1 MLGQALITLAVGCGC
16 GLLLRRL
23 NVPAGGMVG
32 AFGAVAALTVATGGA
47 ATGLP
52 TETRIVVQ
60 VLAGAFVG
68 CSLDRDDLRNV
79 RRLLGPIGL
88 MIGWY
93 LAFVLVL
100 GFALAAVADLS
111 LPTALMSCVPGGIS
125 DVPIVA
131 AAMGADSAQVT
142 LLQLMRLLLGI
153 GLLPLIIG
161 AAAKQGKGKHGKQH
175 AADASRPDETLPA
188 ASGAS
193 TSNPADPTTFSAVP
207 LSSSATP
214 HSPFVIPSTA
224 EGSPDHFPLP
234 DPADGVRPGLVPE
247 MEPDD
252 FPLPEDKPRRRE
264 RAAMTAVTIIVAA
277 TAGLLGQVTAIPGMT
292 FTFTIAAVLALRL
305 GSGFAYV
312 PRWMKRLCQF
322 VAGSYLGAQVTAAQV
337 LGLGTL
343 VVPALIVA
351 AAYTAGCFAL
361 GHLQSR
367 LFGYTATEGRLIA
380 TPAGASDMAL
390 IMEDLGVK
398 VNSDV
403 IIIQIVRLIVVLGL
417 FPQVVNV
424 VLHIVGV

>member
-1 MLGQALITLAVGCGC
+1 MVAQALITLALGCGC

-32 AFGAVAALTVATGGA
+32 AFGAVAALSVLSAANGA
-47 ATGLP
+47 DLAWLP
-52 TETRIVVQ
+52 AETRIFVQ
-60 VLAGAFVG
+60 ILAGAFVG

-100 GFALAAVADLS
+100 GFALAAVTDLS

-142 LLQLMRLLLGI
+142 LLQLTRLLLGI
-153 GLLPLIIG
+153 GLLPIVIG
-161 AAAKQGKGKHGKQH
+161 AAAKREPGKRSGKSRRK
-175 AADASRPDETLPA
+175 ADD
-188 ASGAS
+188 
-193 TSNPADPTTFSAVP
+193 
-207 LSSSATP
+207 
-214 HSPFVIPSTA
+214 
-224 EGSPDHFPLP
+224 GS
-234 DPADGVRPGLVPE
+234 RPGLVPE

-264 RAAMTAVTIIVAA
+264 RAAMTSVTLIVAA

-292 FTFTIAAVLALRL
+292 FTFTIAAVLVLRL

-351 AAYTAGCFAL
+351 AAYTAGCFTL

-417 FPQVVNV
+417 FPQIVNV

>member
-1 MLGQALITLAVGCGC
+1 MVAQALITLALGCGC

-32 AFGAVAALTVATGGA
+32 AFGAVAALSVLSAANGA
-47 ATGLP
+47 DLAWLP
-52 TETRIVVQ
+52 AETRIFVQ
-60 VLAGAFVG
+60 ILAGAFVG

-100 GFALAAVADLS
+100 GFALAAVTDLS

-142 LLQLMRLLLGI
+142 LLQLTRLLLGI
-153 GLLPLIIG
+153 GLLPIVIG
-161 AAAKQGKGKHGKQH
+161 AAAKREPGKRSGKSRRK
-175 AADASRPDETLPA
+175 ADD
-188 ASGAS
+188 
-193 TSNPADPTTFSAVP
+193 
-207 LSSSATP
+207 
-214 HSPFVIPSTA
+214 
-224 EGSPDHFPLP
+224 GS
-234 DPADGVRPGLVPE
+234 RPGLVPE

-264 RAAMTAVTIIVAA
+264 RAAMTSVTLIVAA

-292 FTFTIAAVLALRL
+292 FTFTIAAVLVLRL

-417 FPQVVNV
+417 FPQIVNV

>member
-1 MLGQALITLAVGCGC
+1 MSLDIRVQRAVRAAPLRSTMVAQALITLALGCGC

-32 AFGAVAALTVATGGA
+32 AFGAVAALSVLSAANGA
-47 ATGLP
+47 DLAWLP
-52 TETRIVVQ
+52 AETRIFVQ
-60 VLAGAFVG
+60 ILAGAFVG

-100 GFALAAVADLS
+100 GFALAAVTDLS

-142 LLQLMRLLLGI
+142 LLQLTRLLLGI
-153 GLLPLIIG
+153 GLLPIVIG
-161 AAAKQGKGKHGKQH
+161 AAAKREPGKRSGKSRRK
-175 AADASRPDETLPA
+175 ADD
-188 ASGAS
+188 
-193 TSNPADPTTFSAVP
+193 
-207 LSSSATP
+207 
-214 HSPFVIPSTA
+214 
-224 EGSPDHFPLP
+224 GS
-234 DPADGVRPGLVPE
+234 RPGLVPE

-264 RAAMTAVTIIVAA
+264 RAAMTSVTLIVAA

-292 FTFTIAAVLALRL
+292 FTFTIAAVLVLRL

>member
-1 MLGQALITLAVGCGC
+1 
-16 GLLLRRL
+16 
-23 NVPAGGMVG
+23 MVG
-32 AFGAVAALTVATGGA
+32 AFVAVAALAMLTGA
-47 ATGLP
+47 AWLP
-52 TETRIVVQ
+52 SETRIVVQ
-60 VLAGAFVG
+60 ILAGAFVG
-68 CSLDRDDLRNV
+68 CSLDRDDMRNV

-88 MIGWY
+88 MMAWY
-93 LAFVLVL
+93 LAFALGL
-100 GFALAAVADLS
+100 GFLLANTTSLS

-142 LLQLMRLLLGI
+142 LLQLVRLLLGI

-161 AAAKQGKGKHGKQH
+161 AAAKGREGKGKHRH
-175 AADASRPDETLPA
+175 TADASGSDGTLA
-188 ASGAS
+188 DASGAS
-193 TSNPADPTTFSAVP
+193 TSDPVEASAFSAV
-207 LSSSATP
+207 S
-214 HSPFVIPSTA
+214 HSPFVIPSAA
-224 EGSPDHFPLP
+224 EGSPENHRTVP

-252 FPLPEDKPRRRE
+252 FAPPADEPRRRE
-264 RAAMTAVTIIVAA
+264 RAAMTAVTLIVAT
-277 TAGLLGQVTAIPGMT
+277 TAGLLGQLTAIPGMT

-322 VAGSYLGAQVTAAQV
+322 TAGSYLGTQVTMAQVF
-337 LGLGTL
+337 GLGAL
-343 VVPALIVA
+343 VLPALIVVA
-351 AAYTAGCFAL
+351 GYTASCFAL

-367 LFGYTATEGRLIA
+367 LFGYTPTEGRLIA

-398 VNSDV
+398 VNGDV

-417 FPQVVNV
+417 FPQIVNV
-424 VLHIVGV
+424 VLHIAGA

>member
-1 MLGQALITLAVGCGC
+1 MVAQALITLALGCGC

-32 AFGAVAALTVATGGA
+32 AFGAVAALSVLSAANGA
-47 ATGLP
+47 DLAWLP
-52 TETRIVVQ
+52 AETRIFVQ
-60 VLAGAFVG
+60 ILAGAFVG

-100 GFALAAVADLS
+100 GFALAAVTDLS

-142 LLQLMRLLLGI
+142 LLQLTRLLLGI
-153 GLLPLIIG
+153 GLLPIVIG
-161 AAAKQGKGKHGKQH
+161 AAAKREPGKRSGKSRRK
-175 AADASRPDETLPA
+175 ADD
-188 ASGAS
+188 
-193 TSNPADPTTFSAVP
+193 
-207 LSSSATP
+207 
-214 HSPFVIPSTA
+214 
-224 EGSPDHFPLP
+224 GS
-234 DPADGVRPGLVPE
+234 RPGLVPE

-264 RAAMTAVTIIVAA
+264 RAAMTSVTLIVAA

-292 FTFTIAAVLALRL
+292 FTFTIAAVLVLRL

>member
-1 MLGQALITLAVGCGC
+1 MVAQALITLALGCGC

-32 AFGAVAALTVATGGA
+32 AFGAVAALSVLSAANGA
-47 ATGLP
+47 DLAWLP
-52 TETRIVVQ
+52 AETRIFVQ
-60 VLAGAFVG
+60 ILAGAFVG

-100 GFALAAVADLS
+100 GFALAAVTDLS

-142 LLQLMRLLLGI
+142 LLQLTRLLLGI
-153 GLLPLIIG
+153 GLLPIVIG
-161 AAAKQGKGKHGKQH
+161 AAAKREPGKRSGKSRRK
-175 AADASRPDETLPA
+175 ADD
-188 ASGAS
+188 
-193 TSNPADPTTFSAVP
+193 
-207 LSSSATP
+207 
-214 HSPFVIPSTA
+214 
-224 EGSPDHFPLP
+224 GS
-234 DPADGVRPGLVPE
+234 RPGLVPE

-264 RAAMTAVTIIVAA
+264 RAAMTSVTLIVAA

-292 FTFTIAAVLALRL
+292 FTFTIAAVLVLRL

-351 AAYTAGCFAL
+351 AAYAAGCFAL

>member
-1 MLGQALITLAVGCGC
+1 MVAQALITLALGCGC

-32 AFGAVAALTVATGGA
+32 AFGAVAALSVLSAANGA
-47 ATGLP
+47 DLAWLP
-52 TETRIVVQ
+52 AETRIFVQ
-60 VLAGAFVG
+60 ILAGAFVG

-100 GFALAAVADLS
+100 GFALAAVTDLS

-142 LLQLMRLLLGI
+142 LLQLTRLLLGI
-153 GLLPLIIG
+153 GLLPIVIG
-161 AAAKQGKGKHGKQH
+161 AAAKREPGKRSGKSRRK
-175 AADASRPDETLPA
+175 ADD
-188 ASGAS
+188 
-193 TSNPADPTTFSAVP
+193 
-207 LSSSATP
+207 
-214 HSPFVIPSTA
+214 
-224 EGSPDHFPLP
+224 GS
-234 DPADGVRPGLVPE
+234 RPGLVPE

-252 FPLPEDKPRRRE
+252 FTIPEDVPHRRE
-264 RAAMTAVTIIVAA
+264 RAAMTAVTLIVAA
-277 TAGLLGQVTAIPGMT
+277 TAGLLGQVAAIPGMT

-305 GSGFAYV
+305 GSGFAYM